1 MEGMRM
7 IVYFGSIQKFEQ
19 FKKENIVQ
27 NVSYELDTI
36 GFWLTSD
43 IHSALPYAKG
53 TETVFQK
60 SQTEFWEDGHP
71 KVVQTDRPVNGY
83 IYKVYID
90 EPNLK
95 VYEPNAED
103 SFDLFMRE
111 RDKYCD
117 YLGGNKRNLTWKDQA
132 ILLNKEEANEDFRNH
147 LIRQGYKG
155 CLIGNTKLLQKE
167 LTNLVCIFSEDSLHI
182 ADVISVDELV

>member
-1 MEGMRM
+1 M
-7 IVYFGSIQKFEQ
+7 IVYLGSIQKVEQ
-19 FKKENIVQ
+19 LKKENIVQ

-43 IHSALPYAKG
+43 TSSALPYAKG

-60 SQTEFWEDGHP
+60 SQTEFWENGDP
-71 KVVQTDRPVNGY
+71 KVVQMERPVNGF

-95 VYEPNAED
+95 VYESNAED
-103 SFDLFMRE
+103 SFELFMRE

-117 YLGGNKRNLTWKDQA
+117 YLEGNKRNLTWKDQA
-132 ILLNKEEANEDFRNH
+132 ILLNKEEANEDFRNQ
-147 LIRQGYKG
+147 LIRQGYEG
-155 CLIGNTKLLQKE
+155 CLIRNTKLLQNGV
-167 LTNLVCIFSEDSLHI
+167 TNLVCIFSEDSLHI
-182 ADVISVDELV
+182 ADVLSVDDLI

>member
-1 MEGMRM
+1 M

-27 NVSYELDTI
+27 NVSYELDSI

-43 IHSALPYAKG
+43 IHSALPFAKG

-60 SQTEFWEDGHP
+60 SETEFWEDGEP
-71 KVVQTDRPVNGY
+71 KVVQMDRLVNGF

-95 VYEPNAED
+95 VYESNAED
-103 SFDLFMRE
+103 PFDLFMRE

-117 YLGGNKRNLTWKDQA
+117 YLGGRKKRNPTWKDQV
-132 ILLNKEEANEDFRNH
+132 ILLNKEKANEDFRNH
-147 LIRQGYKG
+147 LIRQGYEG
-155 CLIGNTKLLQKE
+155 CLIRNTKLLQNE

-182 ADVISVDELV
+182 ADVISVDDLE